1 MVFVDRF
8 CNIALCSQVVFN
20 TGLTVCSI
28 NDSTYIHWSMDARV
42 ALFKMKKTV
51 CVFLQVYIKHV
62 DGVFDHF
69 IIRIRS

>member
-1 MVFVDRF
+1 MFFVDRF

-28 NDSTYIHWSMDARV
+28 NDSTYIHWSMDTRI

-51 CVFLQVYIKHV
+51 YV

-69 IIRIRS
+69 IIRIR